1 MPELHPQVKK
11 AIYIIVLA
19 MLFVITLL
27 ALAGQAGQFGNYY
40 KLGLDRLFGYGIFLM
55 PLILLGLIFRKQI
68 LFRLGLAL
76 FILSLLGI
84 FEIFNLKG
92 GYIGAASSYLLLK
105 YTGFSVSLIVLLGA
119 VIAAVLIALNIPVF
133 EFFKRKPEQET
144 QTQEKPAGT
153 GQRPVPVKKIKKL
166 GIFSRKP
173 KQVKTKQKQLSGW
186 QTPAIQLLDQDR
198 GTSVSAG
205 NIENNQKIIQHTLE
219 NFGIEVGMS
228 NVNIG
233 PTVTQYTLKPA
244 IGIKL
249 ARITALQS
257 DLAMALAA
265 RSLRIE
271 APIPGKSLVGIEIP
285 NEKTALVRL
294 APLLGNE
301 QFEKNKPILGLA
313 LGRDVAGQPYYA
325 DLARM
330 PHLLIAG
337 ATGSGKTICINTLIL
352 SLLYKKSPEEL
363 KLILIDPKRVELTAY
378 NGIPHLLSP
387 AITDAKKAVQA
398 LKWALSEMDERFKKL
413 EEAKV
418 RDIGSYKGDDMP
430 YIVVVIDELADL
442 MMTNPREVETGIVR
456 LSQMAR
462 AVGIHLIVS
471 TQRPS
476 VSVITGL
483 IKANITTRIACQV
496 ATQVD
501 SRTILDQAG
510 AEKLLGRG
518 DMLFLSGDSAK
529 PRRLQGALVTDKEV
543 KRVVK
548 QLTVD
553 SNQLSEKEKFM
564 PEQEEKIKQKIK
576 TPIKPDDDMYDQAK
590 ELVIT
595 SKRASASLLQRHLR
609 VGYARAARL
618 LDTLEANNI
627 VGPHQ
632 GAKPRQVLIEITNS

>member
-1 MPELHPQVKK
+1 MKELHPQIKK

-19 MLFVITLL
+19 MLCIITLL

-40 KLGLDRLFGYGIFLM
+40 KTALDGLFGYGIFLV
-55 PLILLGLIFRKQI
+55 PIILLGLIFRKQI
-68 LFRLGLAL
+68 LFRLGLGL
-76 FILSLLGI
+76 FVLSLLGI

-92 GYIGAASSYLLLK
+92 GYIGAASSYFLLK
-105 YTGFSVSLIVLLGA
+105 YTGISVSLIILSGL
-119 VIAAVLIALNIPVF
+119 VIVAVLIALNIPVF
-133 EFFKRKPEQET
+133 EFFKRHKQEKTQEQE
-144 QTQEKPAGT
+144 QEEERAKTEPK
-153 GQRPVPVKKIKKL
+153 QKIKKL
-166 GIFSRKP
+166 GIFARKKDAGAEQCP
-173 KQVKTKQKQLSGW
+173 VASGW
-186 QTPAIQLLDQDR
+186 QAPAIELLDQDKSV
-198 GTSVSAG
+198 SVSAG
-205 NIENNQKIIQHTLE
+205 NIENNQNIIQRTLE
-219 NFGIEVGMS
+219 NFGIEVAMAQ
-228 NVNIG
+228 VNIG

-244 IGIKL
+244 IGVKL
-249 ARITALQS
+249 ARITALQN

-271 APIPGKSLVGIEIP
+271 APILGKSLVGIEIP
-285 NEKTALVRL
+285 NEKTAFVRL
-294 APLLGNE
+294 APLLTNE
-301 QFEKNKPILGLA
+301 QFNKNKPILGIA
-313 LGRDVAGQPYYA
+313 LGRDVAGQPYYS

-330 PHLLIAG
+330 PHMLIAG
-337 ATGSGKTICINTLIL
+337 ATGSGKTICINTVLL
-352 SLLYKKSPEEL
+352 SLLYNKSPDQL
-363 KLILIDPKRVELTAY
+363 KLILIDPKRVELTSY

-398 LKWALSEMDERFKKL
+398 LKWALSEMDDRFKKL
-413 EEAKV
+413 EAAKV
-418 RDIGSYKGDDMP
+418 RDISSYKDNDMP
-430 YIVVVIDELADL
+430 YIIIVIDELADL
-442 MMTNPREVETGIVR
+442 MMTNPREVEAGIVR

-483 IKANITTRIACQV
+483 IKANITTRIAFQV

-501 SRTILDQAG
+501 SRTILDMAG

-529 PRRLQGALVTDKEV
+529 PKRLQGALVTDNEV

-548 QLTVD
+548 QL
-553 SNQLSEKEKFM
+553 SKLELSDNKFE
-564 PEQEEKIKQKIK
+564 PKQEQEIKQEIK
-576 TPIKPDDDMYDQAK
+576 TPVQPDDEMYDQAK

-595 SKRASASLLQRHLR
+595 SKKASASLLQRHLR

-618 LDTLEANNI
+618 LDLLEANNI

-632 GAKPRQVLIEITNS
+632 GAKPRQVLIEISNHDNA